1 MNPAYEALIE
11 RLRAARR
18 LLLVRAIERAG
29 LVAAIGFLL
38 VTLIA
43 LAVALLAP
51 LHRGEYAV
59 LRLVLL
65 AAAAIAFAAAI
76 ARVLATRT
84 ALRDAA
90 LEAGRL
96 GGEREDEL
104 LAALELSREPEGAAA
119 WTSPA
124 LREAAVRAA
133 ADRAR
138 EIPIE
143 RLRTWRRR
151 GRWFTGAGV
160 AFLLLALTGA
170 LGGARTGVAVR
181 RIANPASA
189 PVAPIKIRVEPGNRE
204 IEGGESVAIRAFVA
218 GSQRRPELQVWAQ
231 GEWKGEP
238 LGDPEAQDGVRSGE
252 RAYAA
257 VFRNVKEDVRYKVK
271 VSDQETPVFAIQVRD
286 LPRATGYRI
295 RYEYPAYTGIKSEES
310 QAVTADLAAPRGTRA
325 FLEVSTNRTVAKAVL
340 VSERGATVE
349 GKIGERDAS
358 FQIPIRED
366 DRFSLRLSDARDRR
380 ADLGPF
386 ELRAIPDRPPTI
398 TILAPAPVEDVA
410 RDMTTTILAGAT
422 DDHGVRKILLRYR
435 VRQDAERIE
444 TLHEERAGARE
455 LSIRYG
461 WALGAFSLLPGEEI
475 EFEVGAV
482 DGNGVDGP
490 RTTWSDT
497 RRLRF
502 PSATEIL
509 TSMDRERTESIETL
523 EDVLKSVKDL
533 QQKSEELSRDV
544 GRSREM
550 TWEQQQEVQK
560 TLEREEQMRQ
570 QIDKVAEQ
578 LNRDAEKL
586 SQSRALNAE
595 LVQKIQE
602 MHQILS
608 QIKDQSLLRAMQ
620 RLQEAMK
627 KMSPQE
633 IERALQQF
641 KTSQEE
647 IVKNLERTIEML
659 KQIRMEEML
668 EAASERAAEMERRQI
683 AVNDSLSRARQS
695 EQVREL
701 SKPEQEIGEL
711 GKQEQAALD
720 SIAAQMQKSDPQ
732 TAEQARELSERLGEQ
747 RMQKDFQRTSD
758 AMESGDRRDS
768 QREAQEM
775 QKQLSELRRDVDQ
788 MREQHAQRKKSE
800 LTQKMESAAQDL
812 LDISSLQ
819 EQMLGDEQASTG
831 KRAEQQKGLQEA
843 TESATEKVAQLAKQ
857 SMFITPDIGQSL
869 GRALANQSNAVGRY
883 SNQDLSG
890 GLNSSKEAAISLSQA
905 AAGLLR
911 QKDAMQGSKSSTGMQ
926 EAMQSLQNL
935 AGDQQ
940 GLNEETM
947 GMMPGGEG
955 GDAPS
960 GQGQR
965 LQEGAGQALGRM
977 AAEQEAIR
985 QGLEEAMQ
993 KLGQGGNTLGRLGD
1007 VADDMKKVEQDL
1019 RTGRPTQD
1027 TVERQQRILSRLL
1040 DAPRSVEKR
1049 DYSRRRTSKPGVDV
1063 VRSSPGALA
1072 GDLLKTRPSLA
1083 ALLARGSRDPIAPRY
1098 RATVDEYFQSILE
1111 GQAR

>member
-1 MNPAYEALIE
+1 VTSHDSLLE

-18 LLLVRAIERAG
+18 ALLARSIERAG
-29 LVAAIGFLL
+29 LAAAIGFLAVAL
-38 VTLIA
+38 GA
-43 LAVALLAP
+43 LALALLAP
-51 LHRGEYAV
+51 LYRSEYAV
-59 LRLVLL
+59 LRMTLL
-65 AAAAIAFAAAI
+65 AAAAVAFAAAI
-76 ARVLATRT
+76 GRVLTTRT

-104 LAALELSREPEGAAA
+104 LAALELSSESGPSGT
-119 WTSPA
+119 WTSSA
-124 LREAAVRAA
+124 LREAAVHAA
-133 ADRAR
+133 AERAR
-138 EIPIE
+138 EIPID
-143 RLRTWRRR
+143 RLRRWNRR
-151 GRWFTGAGV
+151 GRWFAAACAT
-160 AFLLLALTGA
+160 LLLLGLTGA
-170 LGGARTGVAVR
+170 LGGSRTGTAMR

-189 PVAPIKIRVEPGNRE
+189 PLAPIRIRVEPGNRE
-204 IEGGESVAIRAFVA
+204 VEGGESVMIRAFVA
-218 GSQRRPELQVWAQ
+218 GSQRRPDLSVWD
-231 GEWKGEP
+231 GSDWKNES
-238 LGDPEAQDGVRSGE
+238 LGDAEARDGARSGE
-252 RAYAA
+252 RVYAA
-257 VFRNVKEDVRYKVK
+257 VFRNVKEDVRYKVRL
-271 VSDQETPVFAIQVRD
+271 SDHETPVFAIQVRD

-295 RYEYPAYTGIKSEES
+295 RYDYPGYTGLSSEES
-310 QAVTADLAAPRGTRA
+310 QAITADLAAPRGTRA
-325 FLEVSTNRTVAKAVL
+325 QLEVSTNRTVAKASL
-340 VSERGATVE
+340 IYERGGALE
-349 GKIGERDAS
+349 GKVGERSVS
-358 FQIPIRED
+358 FGVPIRED
-366 DRFSLRLSDARDRR
+366 DRFTLRLMDSRDRR

-398 TILAPAPVEDVA
+398 TILAPAPVEDVG
-410 RDMTTTILAGAT
+410 RDMTTVILAGAT

-435 VRQDAERIE
+435 VRQDPAKVE

-461 WALGAFSLLPGEEI
+461 WALGSFSLLPGEEI

-509 TSMDRERTESIETL
+509 ASMNQERSESIETL
-523 EDVLKSVKDL
+523 EDVLKNIKDL
-533 QQKSEELSRDV
+533 QTKSEDLSRDV

-550 TWEQQQEVQK
+550 SWEQQQEVQK

-578 LNRDAEKL
+578 LSKDAEKL

-608 QIKDQSLLRAMQ
+608 QIKDQSLLRSMQ

-641 KTSQEE
+641 KLSQEE
-647 IVKNLERTIEML
+647 VVKNLERTIEML

-683 AVNDSLSRARQS
+683 ALNDSLSRAKKP
-695 EQVREL
+695 EEVREL
-701 SKPEQEIGEL
+701 SKAQQEIEEL
-711 GKQEQAALD
+711 AKQEKAALD
-720 SIAAQMQKSDPQ
+720 SISAETQKSDPQ
-732 TAEQARELSERLGEQ
+732 TSKEAGDLSERLSPQQMGQ
-747 RMQKDFQRTSD
+747 DFQRSSQT
-758 AMESGDRRDS
+758 MERGDRKES
-768 QREAQEM
+768 QSQGQQM
-775 QKQLSELRRDVDQ
+775 SKQLSELRKDVDK
-788 MREQHAQRKKSE
+788 MREQHVDRKKGE
-800 LTQKMESAAQDL
+800 LAQKMESAAQDL
-812 LDISSLQ
+812 LDIASLQ
-819 EQMLGDEQASTG
+819 EKMLGDESSDTG

-843 TESATEKVAQLAKQ
+843 TEGATEKIGQIAKQ
-857 SMFITPDIGQSL
+857 TMFLTPDIGQSL

-890 GLNSSKEAAISLSQA
+890 GLNASKEATISLNQA

-911 QKDAMQGSKSSTGMQ
+911 QKDAMQGAKSSTGMQ

-955 GDAPS
+955 ATCRARGSASRRELARRWDAWP
-960 GQGQR
+960 
-965 LQEGAGQALGRM
+965 
-977 AAEQEAIR
+977 
-985 QGLEEAMQ
+985 
-993 KLGQGGNTLGRLGD
+993 
-1007 VADDMKKVEQDL
+1007 
-1019 RTGRPTQD
+1019 P
-1027 TVERQQRILSRLL
+1027 
-1040 DAPRSVEKR
+1040 
-1049 DYSRRRTSKPGVDV
+1049 SRRRSARDSRTRC
-1063 VRSSPGALA
+1063 RSSGRTE
-1072 GDLLKTRPSLA
+1072 TRSESS
-1083 ALLARGSRDPIAPRY
+1083 GTSPR
-1098 RATVDEYFQSILE
+1098 T
-1111 GQAR
+1111 